1 MNLTSEEAV
10 MNKVY
15 RLRDRSLEKR
25 NQEPGSGPSL
35 YNEMLQDEMSNSPPS
50 VLKPEKPRKKFSLT
64 PRSQLKIQSPDWL
77 VKGVFEHN
85 TLAAIIGESGV
96 GKSFVGIDLACCVAT
111 GLPWHGRQT
120 KQGTV
125 VYFAGEGGNGLS
137 LRITVWE
144 QHHGVREAPLWV
156 SLEAIDLSDS
166 DNMLPIVKN
175 ELGQLD
181 TPPSLIIIDTLAKH
195 YSGEENSAKEMG
207 LFIKNLESL
216 RQEFNI
222 TVIVIHHSGKDP
234 SKGARGSSAF
244 RAALDHELLVAKP
257 DKGFLKISCE
267 KARNSEPFTPMSFKF
282 KNIHLVGNDGNPITD
297 EEGELIQSCV
307 LELLGDVKQ
316 TKNLELTLQQQTA
329 KDLFEE
335 LLHQDDSGLVYRTKF
350 YKALEMAGITH
361 PESKHRVKKKLADV
375 GVFSI
380 HEEKTQNE
388 YFIPLSENPL
398 VDPTLVHHITSHHT
412 P

>member
-50 VLKPEKPRKKFSLT
+50 VLKPEKPRKNFSLR

-77 VKGVFEHN
+77 AKGVFEHN

-156 SLEAIDLSDS
+156 SSEAIDLSDS
-166 DNMLPIVKN
+166 HNMLPIVKN

-195 YSGEENSAKEMG
+195 YSGEENSAKELG

-307 LELLGDVKQ
+307 LES
-316 TKNLELTLQQQTA
+316 TKLVEKSTFSPTRGQNRFIKA
-329 KDLFEE
+329 FEE
-335 LLHQDDSGLVYRTKF
+335 LLHQNHMHDRVSAGDLRERVRREFCDKSDYQF
-350 YKALEMAGITH
+350 KAIWRDFKTSRLREIYEFSADEVIKRADLAG
-361 PESKHRVKKKLADV
+361 S
-375 GVFSI
+375 
-380 HEEKTQNE
+380 EEGEKG
-388 YFIPLSENPL
+388 ENP
-398 VDPTLVHHITSHHT
+398 
-412 P
+412 

>member
-1 MNLTSEEAV
+1 MSLTSEEAL
-10 MNKVY
+10 MNTVY
-15 RLRDRSLEKR
+15 RLKNRSLEKR
-25 NQEPGSGPSL
+25 NQELMSQPGGGPSL
-35 YNEMLQDEMSNSPPS
+35 DNEMLQDEMLNSPPS
-50 VLKPEKPRKKFSLT
+50 VLKSEKPRKKFSLT

-137 LRITVWE
+137 LRITAWE

-156 SLEAIDLSDS
+156 SSEAIDLSDS

-195 YSGEENSAKEMG
+195 YSGEENSAKELG

-244 RAALDHELLVAKP
+244 RAALDHEILVAKP

-282 KNIHLVGNDGNPITD
+282 KNIHLLENDGSPITD

-307 LELLGDVKQ
+307 LES
-316 TKNLELTLQQQTA
+316 TKLVEKSTFSPNPNQNRFIKA
-329 KDLFEE
+329 FEE
-335 LLHQDDSGLVYRTKF
+335 LLHQNHMPDRVSAKDLRERVRREFCDKSADQFKSIWRDFKKSRLREIYEFSADEVIKR
-350 YKALEMAGITH
+350 ADLAG
-361 PESKHRVKKKLADV
+361 S
-375 GVFSI
+375 
-380 HEEKTQNE
+380 EEGEKG
-388 YFIPLSENPL
+388 ENP
-398 VDPTLVHHITSHHT
+398 
-412 P
+412 